1 MIQCVGRQPNISS
14 FVPECVVL
22 KPNIAVYFNFINLL
36 RRNEVHME
44 NEDTRLGYSFIYAGI
59 GILCVAVIYLIE
71 VVIKI
76 VI

>member
-1 MIQCVGRQPNISS
+1 
-14 FVPECVVL
+14 
-22 KPNIAVYFNFINLL
+22 
-36 RRNEVHME
+36 ME

-59 GILCVAVIYLIE
+59 GILCVAFIYLIE